1 MALAAL
7 AGEKPDLIL
16 LDIQM
21 PDMNGYEVCRRLKGD
36 EALCGI
42 PVIFLS
48 AFSETDDKV
57 RAFKDGGV
65 DYITKPFAAV
75 EVLARTLTH
84 LRLRRHQVH
93 LEELVSLRVREL
105 EEANRRLRLWDEAKA
120 QWLNTLSHE
129 MRTPLVAIFAIT
141 EILLMNAAADPDHAA
156 FSRDF
161 DVSRERIEK
170 LIDDALTLSAL
181 DISANPVETAP
192 VQLGVAVERA
202 LKTVLAQS
210 PGLPVAPSLHNLEG
224 AIVRGDPNLLNRALV
239 DLLLTAAQ
247 CVAAGNRL
255 RLEGSAADGTARLAI
270 AIGGKTLPAEA
281 LETFFEVGGQ
291 RILLKSGGDFGLGAA
306 LSSRIFRLFGGT
318 VSVSNHP
325 EKGLLLELSLPV
337 QQPLSS
343 TGVRLT

>member
-1 MALAAL
+1 
-7 AGEKPDLIL
+7 
-16 LDIQM
+16 
-21 PDMNGYEVCRRLKGD
+21 
-36 EALCGI
+36 
-42 PVIFLS
+42 
-48 AFSETDDKV
+48 
-57 RAFKDGGV
+57 
-65 DYITKPFAAV
+65 
-75 EVLARTLTH
+75 
-84 LRLRRHQVH
+84 
-93 LEELVSLRVREL
+93 L